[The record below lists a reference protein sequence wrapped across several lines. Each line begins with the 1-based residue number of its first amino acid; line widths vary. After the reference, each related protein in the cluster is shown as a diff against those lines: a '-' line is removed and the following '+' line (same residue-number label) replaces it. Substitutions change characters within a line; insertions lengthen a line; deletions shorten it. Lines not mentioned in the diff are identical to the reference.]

1 MKKLL
6 SLFTLL
12 FISFTISSQIILG
25 GESDFKTPKEYVIG
39 GISVIG
45 AETTD
50 VQAIKLFSG
59 LSVGEK
65 ITVPGEKISA
75 AIRNLWKQDLF
86 ANVEVFSADVR
97 GEDIFLAIKVTER
110 ERLSRYGFKG
120 ISKSDVESL
129 REQLTLVRGKIINED
144 LIARAKNTVR
154 NYYIAKGYLNT
165 TVRTEQWKDTIAQ
178 NAFGDVLDFYVKKGN
193 KIKINDISF
202 LGIEAFSDVKLK
214 RTMSNTKEKKWYRV
228 FKRSK
233 FTEGNFKEDKQSL
246 IAMFNK
252 NGYRNVK
259 ILSDTI
265 WDHDEETINIR
276 LSILEDKQFYFRD
289 ISWLGNSIYTDDQLN
304 QRLGIAYGE
313 IYNETKLQQRLFQS
327 PTGGDVSSLYLDNG
341 YLSFNATPVEVQVDG
356 DSIDIEVRI
365 YEGKQYR
372 IRNVTIAGNTITNDH
387 VIMREIRTKPGDL
400 FNRSAIIRTQREL
413 SNLGYF
419 DPEQFGVNPKQNPQ
433 DGTVDIEYTV
443 VERPSDQIE
452 LSGGWGA
459 GRVVGTLG
467 LSFNN
472 FSLRNMFTKGAWRP
486 VPKGDGQRLSIRAQ
500 SNGQFYQAYTLSF
513 VEPWLGGKK
522 PNSFSVSLQHS
533 VQTNG
538 VSKNLNTSDGTI
550 PNPDRRDLSITGLT
564 VGFGQRWQR
573 PDDWFV
579 FRAAAAYQYYDLNN
593 FGNVFTFASGV
604 SNNASIQL
612 SLSRNSVSAPI
623 FPTYGSD
630 VSLSLKA
637 TLPYS
642 ALFSPNKDFANATD
656 QEKFKWLE
664 YHKWKFTSAWYTT
677 LAGSGDDSYSDKA
690 SRSLVLYAKTGHG
703 YLGHY
708 NRDIGDSPF
717 ERFYLGGSAL
727 TGFQLDGRE
736 IIALRGYDD
745 NSISPTTGSTFISK
759 YTTEL
764 RYPLS
769 LNPNATIYMLGFAE
783 AGNTWSNFDSYNPF
797 ELNKSAGFGMRIFLP
812 MFGLLGLDYGW
823 RFDDIPTNLGM
834 PRSQFHFTIGTNLGE
849 L

>member
-6 SLFTLL
+6 ILL
-12 FISFTISSQIILG
+12 AIVFISNAMLAQIILG
-25 GESDFKTPKEYVIG
+25 DNTEFKVPKDFVVA

-45 AETTD
+45 SETTD

-65 ITVPGEKISA
+65 IQVPGEKISN

-86 ANVEVFSADVR
+86 ANVEIYAADVR
-97 GEDIFLAIKVTER
+97 GEDIYLAIKITER
-110 ERLSRYGFKG
+110 ERLSMYRFRG
-120 ISKSDVESL
+120 IGKSDVQSL
-129 REQLTLVRGKIINED
+129 RDQLTLVRGKIINENS
-144 LIARAKNTVR
+144 ITQARNKIR
-154 NYYIAKGYLNT
+154 KYFIAKGYLN
-165 TVRTEQWKDTIAQ
+165 VDVSVDQRPDTIST
-178 NAFGDVLDFYVKKGN
+178 NAIGDLLEFPIVKGE
-193 KIKINDISF
+193 KIKVNNIAF
-202 LGIEAFSDVKLK
+202 QGIDAYPAKKLK
-214 RTMSNTKEKKWYRV
+214 RVMKNTKEKKWWRV

-233 FTEGNFKEDKQSL
+233 FTEGNFKEDKQSI
-246 IAMFNK
+246 IAMFHK

-265 WDHDEETINIR
+265 WDQNDESINIK
-276 LSILEDKQFYFRD
+276 LSILEDKQFYFRN
-289 ISWLGNSIYTDDQLN
+289 ITWLGNSIYSDEKLSQFLA
-304 QRLGIAYGE
+304 IEHGE
-313 IYNETKLQQRLFQS
+313 IYNEARLDQRLFQS

-341 YLSFNATPVEVQVDG
+341 YLSFNATPVEIMVDG
-356 DSIDIEVRI
+356 DSIDIEIRI

-372 IRNVTIAGNTITNDH
+372 IRNVTISGNTITNDH
-387 VIMREIRTKPGDL
+387 VILREIRTKPGDL
-400 FNRSAIIRTQREL
+400 FSRSDIIRTQREL
-413 SNLGYF
+413 ANLGYF
-419 DPEQFGVNPKQNPQ
+419 DPEQFGVNPQQNPQ

-472 FSLRNMFTKGAWRP
+472 FSIRNVFNGKAWRP
-486 VPKGDGQRLSIRAQ
+486 VPKGDGQRLSVRAQ
-500 SNGQFYQAYTLSF
+500 SNGEFYQAYTLSF

-522 PNSFSVSLQHS
+522 PNSFSVSLQRS

-538 VSKNLNTSDGTI
+538 ASKTISTSDGRI
-550 PNPDRRDLSITGLT
+550 PNPDRRDLSINGITI
-564 VGFGQRWQR
+564 GFGQRWQK

-579 FRAAAAYQYYDLNN
+579 FRAAASFQYYDLNN
-593 FGNVFTFASGV
+593 FGNVFSFATGV
-604 SNNASIQL
+604 SNNASLQL

-630 VSLSLKA
+630 VTLSLKA

-642 ALFSPNKDFANATD
+642 TWFSGTSDFSTATD

-677 LAGSGDDSYSDKA
+677 IAGSGDDSYSDKA
-690 SRSLVLYAKTGHG
+690 RRSLVLYAKTGHG
-703 YLGHY
+703 YLGNY

-745 NSISPTTGSTFISK
+745 NSISPQTGATFISK
-759 YTTEL
+759 YSTEI

-783 AGNTWSNFDSYNPF
+783 AGNTWSDFNEYNPF

-823 RFDDIPTNLGM
+823 RFDDIPNLPNM
-834 PRSQFHFTIGTNLGE
+834 AKSQFHFTIGTNLGE